1 MLFGCSKVACDLCS
15 RAPWLRTK
23 PSSFTH
29 RRSALNAIWVIW
41 VCIATTYFAFSIDN
55 VYTFFMH
62 QQDKKQEAVARPR
75 TLMKGNSSNVL
86 QRKIDALQR
95 KFWEGAYSKY
105 THSNGRSFPVILCSA
120 WVMCIG
126 LNAVLVFILA
136 YTGFQLQ
143 ESVSQDGQ
151 RVAKDFLEFLE
162 VAVATSRSAL
172 STAAV
177 GLQACS
183 LDSQVQ
189 DFLDWLIGT
198 FLPEAILLMGPVSQG
213 AGFGLAVGAFGGWML
228 TLSGVFTTW
237 KTYNELYDHVCH
249 TRLEPQAT
257 YPRQVC

>member
-1 MLFGCSKVACDLCS
+1 M
-15 RAPWLRTK
+15 RTK

-29 RRSALNAIWVIW
+29 RRTALNAIWVIW
-41 VCIATTYFAFSIDN
+41 VCIATTYFAFSIGN
-55 VYTFFMH
+55 VYAFFMH

-95 KFWEGAYSKY
+95 KVWEGAYSKY
-105 THSNGRSFPVILCSA
+105 THSNGESFPVILCSA

-257 YPRQVC
+257 YSIQVY